1 MMRESW
7 ILPALVCLNQFVV
20 IKWRLYIMK
29 KRWIALINVPLF
41 LLQGTL
47 VLTTGAISL
56 ISLAVFAMML
66 LQ

>member
-1 MMRESW
+1 
-7 ILPALVCLNQFVV
+7 
-20 IKWRLYIMK
+20 MK